1 MQSEIHVSHTVRAVD
16 DFNFP
21 HLASEI
27 RFNLRPLSLSLSLSP
42 TQSSVVFLIEMRGS
56 FPWHLPWYTDAK
68 VIQMLSMESGMVA
81 YFITLCVESIISSK
95 WREKRQPR

>member
-21 HLASEI
+21 HLPSEI
-27 RFNLRPLSLSLSLSP
+27 RFNLRPLSLSCSLSLSP

-56 FPWHLPWYTDAK
+56 FPWHLPRYTDAK
-68 VIQMLSMESGMVA
+68 VIQMLTMESGMVA

-95 WREKRQPR
+95 